1 MAPPDP
7 KRPGGARIAVQI
19 GIPSEAGGEN
29 GIEPGD
35 AVSEAFLSEI
45 VGPQPSPAWA
55 GPAAREQ
62 GVDLATPARGRA
74 SGGCA
79 GFPEASANPA
89 ARSLLIRSC

>member
-7 KRPGGARIAVQI
+7 KGPGGARIAVQI

-35 AVSEAFLSEI
+35 AVSEI
-45 VGPQPSPAWA
+45 IGPQPGA
-55 GPAAREQ
+55 AAREQ

>member
-19 GIPSEAGGEN
+19 GIPSETGGDN
-29 GIEPGD
+29 GIEPGG
-35 AVSEAFLSEI
+35 AASEAFRSEI
-45 VGPQPSPAWA
+45 VGRQS

-79 GFPEASANPA
+79 GFPEASANTA